1 VRGNIDNLSIVD
13 NAEIRSDLDINLKT
27 EKEKEYEWER

>member
-1 VRGNIDNLSIVD
+1 MRRNIDNLLIVD
-13 NAEIRSDLDINLKT
+13 SAEIKSNLDINLKT